1 MSSTLVGVIAASL
14 CFCPMSFAKPKTQ
27 GNEALTVALTK
38 PMDIRRTV
46 EFLKKFESADKVYHT
61 MNVLV
66 PSLGL
71 ARWIQ
76 YFKQNNVD
84 LNKLSFNDLRVDG
97 NQVFIPKVKA
107 PFVFSND
114 QKISY
119 KGVDFKIV
127 KGETPEQIID
137 RMRRAWGSNSELG
150 FELQK
155 KTSLFSL
162 FFQEVFAEDSPNI
175 GTSLFK
181 DTVSLI
187 IALVPFLDQIPS
199 LNRMTSGQTVE
210 GLIEKKPTLQCTKNR
225 FGKVV
230 SKDGNEIPLT
240 DLTVFHPDATT
251 VKVDLNSVCIRG
263 PDEVKKW
270 NEHFPWAL
278 KAVYHGDTHIDKLD
292 LRDPTFRRVID
303 FEPNAQ

>member
-14 CFCPMSFAKPKTQ
+14 CFCSMSFAKPKTQ

-97 NQVFIPKVKA
+97 NQVFIPKVKV

-155 KTSLFSL
+155 KTSLFSYFL
-162 FFQEVFAEDSPNI
+162 NETHAADSLDITKKPF
-175 GTSLFK
+175 GDGLSL
-181 DTVSLI
+181 L
-187 IALVPFLDQIPS
+187 IALIPFTDRVAS
-199 LNRMTSGQTVE
+199 LNRRTSGYLVDA
-210 GLIEKKPTLQCTKNR
+210 LKLKNP
-225 FGKVV
+225 KLNCD
-230 SKDGNEIPLT
+230 SDGNFKSLISKNNEIVPLNE
-240 DLTVFHPDATT
+240 LTVFYGTET
-251 VKVDLNSVCIRG
+251 NVK
-263 PDEVKKW
+263 E
-270 NEHFPWAL
+270 AL
-278 KAVYHGDTHIDKLD
+278 KAVCQKGPQQAIEWNRLFPLVLEKVSTGEVHIDKVD
-292 LRDPTFRRVID
+292 LGDPA
-303 FEPNAQ
+303 FEKALPSK